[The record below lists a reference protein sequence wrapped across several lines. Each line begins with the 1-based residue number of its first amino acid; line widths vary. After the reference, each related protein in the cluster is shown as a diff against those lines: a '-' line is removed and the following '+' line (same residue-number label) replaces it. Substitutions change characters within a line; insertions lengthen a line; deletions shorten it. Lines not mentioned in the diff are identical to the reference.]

1 MNFEIAPQSTERQL
15 KWNDAKMYC
24 FSLTIDGKTGWRL
37 PTIEELEE
45 ISQSENKLLRSYYW
59 SSEVYD
65 DRRAWLLDVM
75 NLNKYRFQRDDGHFF
90 CRAVRDLK
98 DN

>member
-1 MNFEIAPQSTERQL
+1 MKYEIAPHSTERQL
-15 KWNDAKMYC
+15 TWNDAKLYC

-45 ISQSENKLLRSYYW
+45 ISQSENKLLRPYYW

-65 DRRAWLLDVM
+65 DRRAWLLDVK
-75 NLNKYRFQRDDGHFF
+75 NLNKYRFERDDGHFF
-90 CRAVRDLK
+90 CRAVRDI
-98 DN
+98 